1 MVLNKKVAQ
10 IFYEIAQLLDLI
22 GDNPFRLR
30 AYERAAMR
38 VESMPEDL
46 EEYVLQDKLE
56 ELPGIGR
63 DLAEKIKEVYRTG
76 TLKQY
81 EELKQKVPSGL
92 LEMMSIPGL
101 GPKKIKLIYDKLG
114 ITTMEEL
121 EKYAREGRLR
131 SLSGFGPKT
140 EENILKGIEF
150 LKRSKGRLPLGQ
162 VLPLAID
169 LRRYIE
175 ESGLVKRVDVVGSIR
190 RFKETVHDVDILVV
204 TDSPREIM
212 DRFVRYPEVEEIIA
226 QGEKKSSII
235 ASGVQVD
242 LRVFDEECYG
252 AALLYFTGSKEHN
265 IRVRQV
271 CIERGLKLNEYGLFQ
286 GERRV
291 AGASEQEVY
300 SYLGMQWIPPEMRE
314 DQGEVEI
321 ALQGQLPVLIDL
333 EDIKGDLHIHT
344 VYSDGTDEI
353 ETIVKKAISLGYKY
367 VAITDHSPSLA
378 VAKGMTVEKV
388 RRQAEEIAR
397 INRRYSKIRVL
408 LGMEVDILADGT
420 LDCPEDV
427 LNCLDVVIAAVH
439 SRFKMGR
446 EEMTNRII
454 KAISHPKV
462 NILAHPT
469 GRLLGERES
478 YEVDMERVMRV
489 AKEKGVAMELNASP
503 RRLDINSEMCRM
515 AKEMGVMVAI
525 NTDAHSHQQLDYMRF
540 GVGTARRGW
549 LEKKDVLNTLE
560 SDRLMGFLRKER

>member
-22 GDNPFRLR
+22 GDNPFRVR

-63 DLAEKIKEVYRTG
+63 DLAEKIKEIYRTG

-204 TDSPREIM
+204 TDSPRGIM

-271 CIERGLKLNEYGLFQ
+271 CIERGLKLNEYGLFR
-286 GERRV
+286 GEKRV

-469 GRLLGERES
+469 GRLLGERDS
-478 YEVDMERVMRV
+478 YEVDIERVMRV

-515 AKEMGVMVAI
+515 AKEIGVMVAI
-525 NTDAHSHQQLDYMRF
+525 NTDAHSHQQLGYMRF